1 MNDFRSD
8 FGRKLGGHTGI
19 NELMSDLGEAMA
31 INPRLL
37 MMGGGNP
44 ARIPAMEQVWRREMQ
59 ELLARGDAFDRM
71 LGCYDQPRG
80 NPEFI
85 AALVDALNRRYGW
98 GLTARNVCVTNGSQN
113 SCFYL
118 FNVLGG
124 RRGSQRRRILL
135 PLSPEY
141 IGYADQGLEPGLFT
155 SCRPRIEERPGRVFK
170 YGIDF
175 EQLRVEDDVGAI
187 CVSRPT
193 NPTGNVLTDEEMRR
207 LHDLAKQHDIFL
219 MIDNAYGSPFP
230 GILFQPAELFW
241 DERVI
246 LTLSLSKL
254 GLPGTRCGI
263 IIARED
269 VIEAVSATNAVV
281 GLANAN
287 LGPALV
293 TPLLRSGEIFKLSAE
308 VIRPF
313 YEARSR
319 QAQSWLS
326 AALGESVP
334 WQVHASEGAL
344 FLWLWLKDLP
354 ISSRELYRRLK
365 QRELLVVSGDYFFY
379 ALPGEWPHKQECLR
393 LTYSQAET
401 VVERGLGI
409 LADEVKAVYADTTQ
423 RQRT

>member
-1 MNDFRSD
+1 MHAPWSD
-8 FGRKLGGHTGI
+8 LGARLGGPTGI

-44 ARIPAMEQVWRREMQ
+44 ALIPEMEAVWRREMRD
-59 ELLARGDAFDRM
+59 LLARGQVFDRM

-85 AALVDALNRRYGW
+85 AALVEALNRRYGW
-98 GLTARNVCVTNGSQN
+98 GLTARNICVTNGSQN

-118 FNVLGG
+118 FNLLAG
-124 RRGSQRRRILL
+124 RRGTGRHRILL

-141 IGYADQGLEPGLFT
+141 IGYADQGLEPGHFT
-155 SCRPRIEERPGRVFK
+155 SCRPLIEERAGRVFK

-175 EQLRVEDDVGAI
+175 ERLRIGDDIAAI
-187 CVSRPT
+187 AVSRPT
-193 NPTGNVLTDEEMRR
+193 NPTGNVLTDGEMRR
-207 LHDLAKQHDIFL
+207 LHALAVEHDLFL
-219 MIDNAYGSPFP
+219 IVDNAYGNPFP

-246 LTLSLSKL
+246 LTLSLSKV

-263 IIARED
+263 VIARED
-269 VIEAVSATNAVV
+269 VIDALSAMNAVI
-281 GLANAN
+281 GLASGN

-293 TPLLRSGEIFKLSAE
+293 TPLLRSGEIFRLSE
-308 VIRPF
+308 QVIRPF
-313 YEARSR
+313 YQARSL
-319 QAQSWLS
+319 QAQRWLAES
-326 AALGESVP
+326 LGESVD
-334 WQVHASEGAL
+334 WRVHASEGAL

-354 ISSRELYRRLK
+354 IPSRELYRRLK

-379 ALPGEWPHKQECLR
+379 ALPDDWPHRHQCLR
-393 LTYSQAET
+393 LTYSQAEA
-401 VVERGLGI
+401 VVQRGLAI
-409 LADEVKAVYADTTQ
+409 LGDEIRAVYAG
-423 RQRT
+423 RG

>member
-59 ELLARGDAFDRM
+59 ALLARGDAFDRM

-85 AALVDALNRRYGW
+85 AALVDALNQRYGW

-118 FNVLGG
+118 FNLLGG

-175 EQLRVEDDVGAI
+175 DQLRVDDDVAAI

-207 LHDLAKQHDIFL
+207 LHGLAKQHDIFL
-219 MIDNAYGSPFP
+219 MIDNAYGNPFP
-230 GILFQPAELFW
+230 GILFEPAELFW

-269 VIEAVSATNAVV
+269 VIEAVAATNAVI

-293 TPLLRSGEIFKLSAE
+293 APLLRSGEIFRLSAE

-319 QAQSWLS
+319 QAQAWLG
-326 AALGESVP
+326 AALGDAVP
-334 WQVHASEGAL
+334 WRVHASEGAL

-354 ISSRELYRRLK
+354 IPSRELYRRLK

-379 ALPGEWPHKQECLR
+379 ALPGEWPHKHECLR
-393 LTYSQAET
+393 LTYSQAES

-409 LADEVKAVYADTTQ
+409 LADEVKAVYAGA
-423 RQRT
+423 RV

>member
-1 MNDFRSD
+1 MKIPWSD

-31 INPRLL
+31 INPKLL

-44 ARIPAMEQVWRREMQ
+44 ARIPAMEQVWRRELQ
-59 ELLARGDAFDRM
+59 ALQARGDAFERV

-85 AALVDALNRRYGW
+85 AALVDALNQRYGW
-98 GLTARNVCVTNGSQN
+98 GLTPRNVCITNGSQN
-113 SCFYL
+113 SFFYL
-118 FNVLGG
+118 FNMLGG
-124 RRGSQRRRILL
+124 RSGSQRRRILL

-141 IGYADQGLEPGLFT
+141 IGYADQGLEPDLFT
-155 SCRPRIEERPGRVFK
+155 SCRPLIEERGGRVFK

-175 EQLRVEDDVGAI
+175 DRLQVEDDVAAI

-193 NPTGNVLTDEEMRR
+193 NPTGNVLTDAEMRR
-207 LHDLAKQHDIFL
+207 LHELARQQGIFL
-219 MIDNAYGSPFP
+219 IIDNAYGAPFP

-241 DERVI
+241 DEQVI
-246 LTLSLSKL
+246 LTFSLSKL
-254 GLPGTRCGI
+254 GLPGTRSGI

-269 VIEAVSATNAVV
+269 VIDGISAANAVV
-281 GLANAN
+281 SLANGN

-293 TPLLRSGEIFKLSAE
+293 APLLRSGEVFRLSNE

-319 QAQSWLS
+319 QAQAWLH
-326 AALGESVP
+326 AALGDAVD
-334 WQVHASEGAL
+334 WRVHASEGAL

-354 ISSRELYRRLK
+354 IPSRELYRRLK
-365 QRELLVVSGDYFFY
+365 RRDLLVVSGDYFFY
-379 ALPGEWPHKQECLR
+379 ALPGEWPHKHECLR
-393 LTYSQAET
+393 LTYSQAEST
-401 VVERGLGI
+401 VERGIGI
-409 LADEVKAVYADTTQ
+409 LADEVKAVYAGAPAGT
-423 RQRT
+423 